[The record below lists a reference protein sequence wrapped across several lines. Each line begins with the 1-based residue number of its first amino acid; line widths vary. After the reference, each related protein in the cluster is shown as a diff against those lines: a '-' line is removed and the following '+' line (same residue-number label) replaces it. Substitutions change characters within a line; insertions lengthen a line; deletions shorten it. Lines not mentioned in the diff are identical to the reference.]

1 MQFIADAMLG
11 RLARWLRFLGFDT
24 LYYPG
29 ISDAKL
35 IRIARESN
43 RFILTR
49 DTRLV
54 QRKGLK
60 DVLLIRANDSLHQL
74 VEVVTS
80 LKLKQFDTLSR
91 CVRCNGQLTKIHDRD
106 KVRDMV
112 PEYVFLNKDTFFK
125 CIECDRIYWEG
136 SHPKKFRKNLHH
148 ILQ

>member
-54 QRKGLK
+54 QRKGLN
-60 DVLLIRANDSLHQL
+60 DVLLIHANDSLHQL
-74 VEVVTS
+74 LEVVTS
-80 LKLKQFDTLSR
+80 LKLKQSDTLSR
-91 CVRCNGQLTKIHDRD
+91 CVRCNGQLTKIQDRE

-125 CIECDRIYWEG
+125 CSECDRIYWEG
-136 SHPKKFRKNLHH
+136 SHPKKFRENLDH

>member
-1 MQFIADAMLG
+1 VQFIADAMLG

-29 ISDAKL
+29 ISDTEL
-35 IRIARESN
+35 IRIGREKN

-54 QRKGLK
+54 QRKGLENI
-60 DVLLIRANDSLHQL
+60 LLIHANDCLHQL

-80 LKLKQFDTLSR
+80 LKLKHFNTLSR
-91 CVRCNGQLTKIHDRD
+91 CVRCNGQLIRIQDRE

-112 PEYVFLNKDTFFK
+112 PEYVFLSRDTFFK
-125 CIECDRIYWEG
+125 CTDCDRIYWEG
-136 SHPKKFRKNLHH
+136 SHPKHFRENLHH
-148 ILQ
+148 ILK